1 MLSSRLRRWCAR
13 CVACLPVWIGAC
25 GSSAV
30 HNQREAE
37 IASVMARA
45 DQALI
50 LNRPLLVAGKYA
62 RMSTTLYDYYRGGVP
77 VFAHDWRAVSQGIAK
92 SDFAL
97 AAPLVLS
104 TSDAHPENFGLLLGA
119 DGKLSLEPNDFDGAD
134 LVPYLWD
141 LRRLAVGMLIGAQ
154 QSNPTDPVARAAVRD
169 REGDVVRAVAR
180 GYLDTIRAQAKQRQ
194 RTRITDG
201 LDNPVLVDLFR
212 RGNKDLAARDEL
224 AQLTELDGN
233 GQRHLL
239 RGPPDASD
247 PQEVLAELPS
257 WAYAALPAVLAE
269 YRMSLIQPPSAK
281 ALQLLDAA
289 RLFGKGVAS
298 WPRMKILLL
307 LRGDTDAPDDD
318 LILELKELGD
328 SGVGAWRPPGVYF
341 DSVQE
346 RVLNT
351 SRKLWSTPD
360 AEPLWG
366 TASYFGFPVQLR
378 RESEAHK
385 TLRTDRF
392 EDTEGTPEAIIGLAQ
407 ILGSLLAELHST
419 PSPVSKAPAKAIA
432 ERIGTRDAEF
442 IEEQL
447 RIATSYADQV
457 TRDLTDFR
465 RALSDLGPDL
475 GVPRAGASGSSAD
488 LAALLG
494 TPPSPP
500 EPTAP

>member
-1 MLSSRLRRWCAR
+1 
-13 CVACLPVWIGAC
+13 
-25 GSSAV
+25 
-30 HNQREAE
+30 
-37 IASVMARA
+37 MARA

-50 LNRPLLVAGKYA
+50 MNRPVFVAGKYA
-62 RMSTTLYDYYRGGVP
+62 RMSTTLYDYYRGSVP
-77 VFAHDWRAVSQGIAK
+77 VFAHDWRAVSQGVAK

-154 QSNPTDPVARAAVRD
+154 QSNPTDPDARAAVRAQ
-169 REGDVVRAVAR
+169 EADVVRAVAR
-180 GYLDTIRAQAKQRQ
+180 GYVDSIRAQAKRLQ

-201 LDNPVLVDLFR
+201 LGNPLLVDLFR
-212 RGNKDLAARDEL
+212 RGNRDLESRDEL

-239 RGPPDASD
+239 RGPPDSSD
-247 PQEVLAELPS
+247 PQEVLADLPS
-257 WAYAALPAVLAE
+257 WAYAALPAVLTE
-269 YRMSLIQPPSAK
+269 YRESLIFPPSVE

-298 WPRMKILLL
+298 WPRLKILLL

-328 SGVGAWRPPGVYF
+328 SGVAGWRPPGVYY

-346 RVLNT
+346 RVRMT
-351 SRKLWSTPD
+351 TWRLWSHPD

-378 RESEAHK
+378 RESEAQK

-392 EDTEGTPEAIIGLAQ
+392 EDAEGTPESIIGLAH
-407 ILGSLLAELHST
+407 ILGGLLAEMHSK
-419 PSPVSKAPAKAIA
+419 PSPVSEAPAKAIA

-442 IEEQL
+442 SEEQL
-447 RIATSYADQV
+447 RVATAYADQV

-475 GVPRAGASGSSAD
+475 GVPRSGSGSSPD

-494 TPPSPP
+494 APPSPP